1 MSLLAVTWG
10 MCRLDTHGP
19 RNLVF
24 DASAWVYGHYAM
36 TFVYASV
43 SAAALEEAIW
53 IAEGEL
59 TLWIQKSLINFPARL

>member
-1 MSLLAVTWG
+1 MSLLALPGGCADWIPMDHATSYLTQVLG
-10 MCRLDTHGP
+10 I
-19 RNLVF
+19 
-24 DASAWVYGHYAM
+24 YGHYAM

-43 SAAALEEAIW
+43 SAAALEEAIP

>member
-1 MSLLAVTWG
+1 MSLLALPGGCADWIPH
-10 MCRLDTHGP
+10 RP
-19 RNLVF
+19 RNLLF

-43 SAAALEEAIW
+43 YAAALEEAIW

>member
-1 MSLLAVTWG
+1 
-10 MCRLDTHGP
+10 
-19 RNLVF
+19 
-24 DASAWVYGHYAM
+24 M